1 LEHRGVTLHD
11 RREHLYSAVDRAA
24 ESLPPRPADEPIVWP
39 CDSPEA
45 VRAMV
50 AALAWDDARP
60 AVVQLEDGCEARGRI
75 RGVGLVVRAGK

>member
-1 LEHRGVTLHD
+1 MAVTLHD
-11 RREHLYSAVDRAA
+11 RRERIYAACDAAA

-45 VRAMV
+45 VRVMV

-60 AVVQLEDGCEARGRI
+60 AVVQLEGGCEARGRI
-75 RGVGLVVRAGK
+75 RGVGLVVRSK

>member
-1 LEHRGVTLHD
+1 VTLHD
-11 RREHLYSAVDRAA
+11 RREHLYSLCDAAA
-24 ESLPPRPADEPIVWP
+24 ESTPPRPADEPIVWP

-60 AVVQLEDGCEARGRI
+60 AVVQLEGGCEARGRI
-75 RGVGLVVRAGK
+75 RGVGLVVRSK

>member
-1 LEHRGVTLHD
+1 VTLHD
-11 RREHLYSAVDRAA
+11 RREHLYSLCDDAA
-24 ESLPPRPADEPIVWP
+24 ESLPPRRADEPIVWS
-39 CDSPEA
+39 CDSAEA

-75 RGVGLVVRAGK
+75 RGVGLVVRSE